1 MGKLNVVADEL
12 VLQEK
17 NEKNEK
23 ELSNSN
29 NNNNE
34 LKQFINNVLNSMGR
48 YQWAIFLAISFNGII
63 FGINHTLTAFH
74 IYTPTFYCK
83 VGT

>member
-1 MGKLNVVADEL
+1 MGKLNDIAEEL

-17 NEKNEK
+17 SETKEK
-23 ELSNSN
+23 EISNY
-29 NNNNE
+29 E
-34 LKQFINNVLNSMGR
+34 LKQIINNVLNSMGR
-48 YQWAIFLAISFNGII
+48 YQWAIFFAISFNGII

-83 VGT
+83 VYTFV